1 MKHYLA
7 VILFVSN
14 IVFSQNNFKISG
26 KISDKSTGEGL
37 IGASV
42 YLDGGNNGTI
52 SDFEGNYEI
61 LNIESGIVKIIC
73 QYISYLNDT
82 IEINLDNNLTV
93 NFELISDSYTIDDVN
108 LVTKVNRKDES
119 YVVNVQKKS
128 IGLINT
134 LSKKQMRITGSS
146 NAADAVKNVSGVNI
160 QSGKY
165 VFVRGLS
172 DRYSLATLNG
182 VAIPSLD
189 PNKNSVQMDL
199 IPSNIIDNILVFK
212 TFTPDLPGNFTGGL
226 VDVYTSDFPDS
237 LEVFFNYSTGYSNLS
252 NLNNNFLRQDPS
264 NTDWIGYDDGSRDI
278 PDFVLQNGINNY
290 DPSSFEQAFYYA
302 QSQDPSYANMT
313 LNEVQDDNGNFN
325 SWSERWF
332 WIEQHRIKTND
343 SLSIATNSFSK
354 NWDPERYRSGLNRS
368 LNFSIGNKYILK
380 EKEVGFYSGV
390 NYSKKYLYFE
400 NAEFGRYKQTGSASQ
415 TLNPNKVGL
424 ESRGDENIFGSI
436 FTTTSI
442 KFNDNHKLALMGMIN
457 QSGQSSARYFDGENM
472 SDAFGLYEE
481 QRTQRYLERQ
491 MKTSQL
497 SGNHKFSRNKN
508 SELNWYLGLTK
519 SYQNTPDLR
528 VFTNSYEYIYLE
540 DDETGDIYLDTLPTY
555 SIQANLYPAPTRYYR
570 YLNEDNI
577 NFKSDYKFNLNDSE
591 FIKLGFYY
599 LDKKRDNIEYRYTF
613 IANGINYNDNL
624 KEYFNSENMIVGQSN
639 TGLGGQGEYINV
651 IDNTEIKNQYNA
663 EQKILSSY
671 IMSTLNPTDILEI
684 TFGARFE
691 NSKILALSSD
701 AEQDIGRL
709 NNSDI
714 LPALN
719 AKYNL
724 DENSFLRIS
733 FTKTLAR
740 PSFREIAPISW
751 YDFETTFQFIGNPNL
766 KRTLINNLDLR
777 LERYLLGAGIASI
790 SGFYKK
796 FTNPIEQVMNPQAQ
810 NIELSWRNV
819 DQALLFGFE
828 FEFKKKILLKKERIL
843 NLGFNAS
850 YIKSQT
856 KIDSQELELI
866 QALDPNHSDTRPMFG
881 QSPYIINF
889 YSQYQFNKWT
899 SSANFNI
906 SGKNIVI
913 VQKGAVDV
921 YQAPQPILNLKI
933 NRKITEKS
941 NISLS
946 ARNLLSA
953 KNRWYY
959 PFNGKEY
966 NFRNFNYAPQFNLGV
981 QILL

>member
-7 VILFVSN
+7 IIFFVSN

-26 KISDKSTGEGL
+26 KVSDKSTGEGL

-134 LSKKQMRITGSS
+134 LSKKQMRISGSS

-199 IPSNIIDNILVFK
+199 IPSNVIDNILVFK

-252 NLNNNFLRQDPS
+252 NINNNFLRQAPS
-264 NTDWIGYDDGSRDI
+264 STDWIGYDDGSRDI

-332 WIEQHRIKTND
+332 WLEQHRIKTND

-368 LNFSIGNKYILK
+368 FNFSIGNKYILK
-380 EKEVGFYSGV
+380 EKELGFYSGV
-390 NYSKKYLYFE
+390 NYSKKYLYYE
-400 NAEFGRYKQTGSASQ
+400 NAEFGRYKQTGSESQ

-508 SELNWYLGLTK
+508 SELNWNLGLTK

-528 VFTNSYEYIYLE
+528 VFTNSYEYINIE

-570 YLNEDNI
+570 YLNEDNL

-624 KEYFNSENMIVGQSN
+624 EEYFNSENMIVGQSN

-691 NSKILALSSD
+691 NSKILAVSSD

-828 FEFKKKILLKKERIL
+828 FEFKKKIILKKARIL
-843 NLGFNAS
+843 NIGFNAS

-866 QALDPNHSDTRPMFG
+866 QALDPNHSNTRPMFG

-899 SSANFNI
+899 SSANFNV

-921 YQAPQPILNLKI
+921 YQAPQPLLNLKI
-933 NRKITEKS
+933 NRKISDKS

-959 PFNGKEY
+959 PFNDKEY

>member
-7 VILFVSN
+7 IIFFVSN

-26 KISDKSTGEGL
+26 KVSDKSTGEGL

-82 IEINLDNNLTV
+82 IEINLDSNLTV

-119 YVVNVQKKS
+119 YVVNVQKKTV
-128 IGLINT
+128 GLINT
-134 LSKKQMRITGSS
+134 LSKKQMSISGSS

-252 NLNNNFLRQDPS
+252 NLNNNYLRQAPS

-278 PDFVLQNGINNY
+278 PDFVLQNGINTF

-368 LNFSIGNKYILK
+368 FNFSIGNKYIFK
-380 EKEVGFYSGV
+380 EKEVGFYSGI
-390 NYSKKYLYFE
+390 NYSKKYLYYE
-400 NAEFGRYKQTGSASQ
+400 NAEFGRYKQTGNESL
-415 TLNPNKVGL
+415 TLNPDKVGL

-436 FTTTSI
+436 FTSTSI

-508 SELNWYLGLTK
+508 SELNWNLGLTK

-528 VFTNSYEYIYLE
+528 VFTNSYEYINIE

-570 YLNEDNI
+570 YLNEDNL

-624 KEYFNSENMIVGQSN
+624 EEYFNSENMIVGQSN

-691 NSKILALSSD
+691 NSKILAVSSD
-701 AEQDIGRL
+701 SEQDIGRL
-709 NNSDI
+709 NNNDI

-719 AKYNL
+719 AKYNF

-777 LERYLLGAGIASI
+777 LERYFLGAGIASI

-796 FTNPIEQVMNPQAQ
+796 FMNPIEQVMNPQAQ

-843 NLGFNAS
+843 NIGFNAS

-899 SSANFNI
+899 SSVNFNI

-921 YQAPQPILNLKI
+921 YQAPQPFLNLKI
-933 NRKITEKS
+933 NRKIGDKS
-941 NISLS
+941 NFSLS

-953 KNRWYY
+953 QNRWYY
-959 PFNGKEY
+959 PFNDKEY

>member
-7 VILFVSN
+7 IIFFVSN

-26 KISDKSTGEGL
+26 KVSDKSTGEGL

-134 LSKKQMRITGSS
+134 LSKKQMRISGSS

-199 IPSNIIDNILVFK
+199 IPSNVIDNILVFK

-252 NLNNNFLRQDPS
+252 NINNNFLRQAPS
-264 NTDWIGYDDGSRDI
+264 STDWIGYDDGSRDI

-368 LNFSIGNKYILK
+368 FNFSIGNKYILK
-380 EKEVGFYSGV
+380 EKELGFYSGV
-390 NYSKKYLYFE
+390 NYSKKYLYYE
-400 NAEFGRYKQTGSASQ
+400 NAEFGRYKQTGSESQ

-508 SELNWYLGLTK
+508 SELNWNLGLTK

-528 VFTNSYEYIYLE
+528 VFTNSYEYINIE

-570 YLNEDNI
+570 YLNEDNL

-624 KEYFNSENMIVGQSN
+624 EEYFNSENMIVGQSN
-639 TGLGGQGEYINV
+639 TGLGGQGEFINV

-671 IMSTLNPTDILEI
+671 IMSKLNPTDILEI

-691 NSKILALSSD
+691 NSKILAMSSD

-843 NLGFNAS
+843 YLGFNAS

-921 YQAPQPILNLKI
+921 YQAPQPFLNLKI
-933 NRKITEKS
+933 NRKISDKS

-959 PFNGKEY
+959 PFNDKEY